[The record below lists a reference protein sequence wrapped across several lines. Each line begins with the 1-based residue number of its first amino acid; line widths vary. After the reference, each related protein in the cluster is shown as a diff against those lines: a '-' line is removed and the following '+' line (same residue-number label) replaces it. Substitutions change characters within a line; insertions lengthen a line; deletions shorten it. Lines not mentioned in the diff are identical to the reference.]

1 MPIYEFY
8 CPDCHMVFEFFSKC
22 VNTGKRPLCPRCRK
36 RKLER
41 QISRFAMKG
50 GSGDK
55 EGMGDFPVDENK
67 MERAI
72 TALAGE
78 AERID
83 ETDPRQAAGLI
94 RKFSGM
100 TGIEYGKGMEEALG
114 RMEAGEDPE
123 KVESEMGDL
132 MEAEEPFVLQGKKG
146 KPNVRR
152 KQRAS
157 VPRRDDTLYEL

>member
-1 MPIYEFY
+1 MIF
-8 CPDCHMVFEFFSKC
+8 DFFSKC
-22 VNTGKRPLCPRCRK
+22 VNTAKRPQCPRCRK

-55 EGMGDFPVDENK
+55 EETGNFPVDEK
-67 MERAI
+67 DMERAV

-78 AERID
+78 AEKID
-83 ETDPRQAAGLI
+83 ENNPRQAAGLM

-132 MEAEEPFVLQGKKG
+132 MEAEEPFVLPGKKE
-146 KPNVRR
+146 KPDVRR
-152 KQRAS
+152 ERTAS
-157 VPRRDDTLYEL
+157 VPCHDDTLYEL